1 MQNLKHN
8 APQRNT
14 PKAFLQSF
22 ALLGCG
28 QMRKSL
34 QFSLA
39 AVFGALHATLYF
51 MSFGLWRNWGI
62 YLESIEGI
70 VLGPGVGFLAAFSGS
85 LTARI
90 IRPDPLWMFG
100 VIAEPFAVMTAG
112 FLSRGK
118 WKPVLAVNAT
128 MLSAYFVHPFG
139 RLLPIWTILDVLLAL
154 FIIYPTAKFSKYFF
168 EGNIKRLSTPL
179 VLVLVSFVSIATDS
193 LVRIFLLIPCG
204 LYNLFFASFEELYG
218 VFVGAAVSSYI
229 EDVIVVIVSF
239 LVGVPLL
246 VSILRLKLFE
256 GRTTKEE

>member
-8 APQRNT
+8 TPEKNT
-14 PKAFLQSF
+14 PKAFLQIL
-22 ALLGCG
+22 ALLRCG

-34 QFSLA
+34 RFSLA
-39 AVFGALHATLYF
+39 AVFGALHAILYF

-70 VLGPGVGFLAAFSGS
+70 VLGPGVGFLAAFFGS

-100 VIAEPFAVMTAG
+100 VIAEPFSVMTAG

-154 FIIYPTAKFSKYFF
+154 FIIYPTAKFSTYFS
-168 EGNIKRLSTPL
+168 EGNTKRLSTA
-179 VLVLVSFVSIATDS
+179 LVLVSFVSIATDS

-204 LYNLFFASFEELYG
+204 LHNLFFASFEDLYG
-218 VFVGAAVSSYI
+218 MFVGAAVSSYI
-229 EDVIVVIVSF
+229 EDFIVVIVSF